1 VDVKHQ
7 GKLIRK
13 GVRLW
18 GVGSS
23 VIKSELYA
31 RLRIEQPL
39 PGENIPRGYL
49 HFPQYG
55 EEYFRQLCAE
65 KMIIKKDRKGFTKYE
80 WVKERDR
87 NEALD
92 LKVYNR
98 ALAAI
103 IGIDRFRSSDWE
115 RYRIK
120 VNLAKPLEVNENKSQ
135 AVKKEKNSVKKK
147 RSSGFW

>member
-1 VDVKHQ
+1 
-7 GKLIRK
+7 
-13 GVRLW
+13 
-18 GVGSS
+18 
-23 VIKSELYA
+23 
-31 RLRIEQPL
+31 
-39 PGENIPRGYL
+39 
-49 HFPQYG
+49 
-55 EEYFRQLCAE
+55 
-65 KMIIKKDRKGFTKYE
+65 MIIKKDRKGFTKYE

-103 IGIDRFRSSDWE
+103 IGIDRFKTSDWE

-120 VNLAKPLEVNENKSQ
+120 QTLAKPLEVNENKSQ
-135 AVKKEKNSVKKK
+135 AVKKEKNSIKKK